1 MTERVTLR
9 TQDRLR
15 LAAIRTR
22 STAAALILWLHGI
35 TVNKDEYLDF
45 FRDGAEYAAGKG
57 IDSLRIDFRGHG
69 DSEGTSIDFSIV
81 GQMLDVEA
89 ALKYLTGVYS
99 SQVSGI
105 YLVACSFGAPPALY
119 AAIRHPD
126 LVRGVIL
133 VSPVLSY
140 RRTFL
145 EPETK
150 WAKDLFNPVTFAKLS
165 RTGRLHLTPTFP
177 IGLRL
182 VEEMRVIRPDLA
194 IREVTQPLL
203 AIHGDADSMVPFDV
217 SKTVLRGLPNAK
229 FVPISNMDHGFTDAD
244 DDLGQGEKSL
254 RNKITIYDLIV
265 GSCL

>member
-1 MTERVTLR
+1 LAETRNVRCLAPLSSATARYMQCAVPPSRARLLIPVLAQPIDSGSASALQGLDAIFIPTRDRPANVAALLEQIAWFDGPIYILPSGSRRSRCDRSGRLTVLQPDYDSLDLFRHLR
-9 TQDRLR
+9 TSRHTQ
-15 LAAIRTR
+15 
-22 STAAALILWLHGI
+22 TAH
-35 TVNKDEYLDF
+35 Y
-45 FRDGAEYAAGKG
+45 
-57 IDSLRIDFRGHG
+57 
-69 DSEGTSIDFSIV
+69 
-81 GQMLDVEA
+81 
-89 ALKYLTGVYS
+89 
-99 SQVSGI
+99 
-105 YLVACSFGAPPALY
+105 FG
-119 AAIRHPD
+119 
-126 LVRGVIL
+126 
-133 VSPVLSY
+133 
-140 RRTFL
+140 
-145 EPETK
+145 
-150 WAKDLFNPVTFAKLS
+150 WDLFNPVTFAKLS